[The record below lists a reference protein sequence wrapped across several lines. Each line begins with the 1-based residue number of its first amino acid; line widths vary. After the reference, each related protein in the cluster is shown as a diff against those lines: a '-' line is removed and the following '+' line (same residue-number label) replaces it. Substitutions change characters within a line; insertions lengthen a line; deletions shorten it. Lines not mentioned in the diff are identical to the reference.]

1 MKMYNK
7 INNTTKKIK
16 YWFKESQSQQNEM
29 KTMIDLSEPP
39 VEAKAKSDWEN
50 PDRVKQKNTWGD
62 EHLTLLVDI
71 CDDDGGDDTGDN
83 VFYPLIQLM
92 YYSPSH

>member
-1 MKMYNK
+1 MYNK

-71 CDDDGGDDTGDN
+71 FDDDGGDDTGDN
-83 VFYPLIQLM
+83 VFYPLKQM
-92 YYSPSH
+92 M